1 MLIWMACKSLTQA
14 DSQIADAL
22 QGDQKDLDKT
32 WMNPQPMLYDKKM

>member
-1 MLIWMACKSLTQA
+1 MACKSLT
-14 DSQIADAL
+14 QIADAL